1 MSKRANQL
9 TVGDLRSVASAL
21 NSDIPVGEELLGAT
35 VELLKGKDINDVSE
49 LIQSSDAIEELIVLV
64 KGGLSAARQLQERRL
79 SEGEAPQSAD
89 NETSD
94 FEVKFIS

>member
-9 TVGDLRSVASAL
+9 TVGDLRSVAQAL
-21 NSDIPVGEELLGAT
+21 NSDIPVGEELLSAT

-49 LIQSSDAIEELIVLV
+49 LIQSREAIEELIVLV

-79 SEGEAPQSAD
+79 LEGDAPGSFND
-89 NETSD
+89 DTSD